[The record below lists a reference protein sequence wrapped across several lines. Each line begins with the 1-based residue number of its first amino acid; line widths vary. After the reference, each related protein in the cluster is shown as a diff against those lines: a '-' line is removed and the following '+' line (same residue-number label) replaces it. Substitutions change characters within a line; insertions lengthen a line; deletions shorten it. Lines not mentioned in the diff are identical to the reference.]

1 MKAASRGSGR
11 DGRAGADGHC
21 PSLGGWCSRSTP
33 TGCVSLLN
41 HENAAGLCD
50 AASRRD
56 SATWPAAGILSRG
69 PSRAGGPNN
78 RKLESDEDLDGK
90 SRASP
95 SADHVGSTA
104 PSARECVGRQDL
116 NIHFCAN
123 LSRSPN
129 DGAGQITAGPPP
141 RKETR
146 PKLEGS
152 IASYSVTLAESL
164 ASTSLRFATGSFPLK
179 SAR

>member
-1 MKAASRGSGR
+1 MKAASCGSGR
-11 DGRAGADGHC
+11 DGRADADGHC

-33 TGCVSLLN
+33 TGRASLFN

-50 AASRRD
+50 AASRHDRV
-56 SATWPAAGILSRG
+56 TWPAAGILSRG
-69 PSRAGGPNN
+69 PSRAGGPNG
-78 RKLESDEDLDGK
+78 RKLESDEDLDGR

-95 SADHVGSTA
+95 SADHLGSTA

-129 DGAGQITAGPPP
+129 NGAGQITPGRLRA
-141 RKETR
+141 RKLDRSLKAVLPHILSHLPSHSR
-146 PKLEGS
+146 PHLYGS
-152 IASYSVTLAESL
+152 PQAASL
-164 ASTSLRFATGSFPLK
+164 
-179 SAR
+179 